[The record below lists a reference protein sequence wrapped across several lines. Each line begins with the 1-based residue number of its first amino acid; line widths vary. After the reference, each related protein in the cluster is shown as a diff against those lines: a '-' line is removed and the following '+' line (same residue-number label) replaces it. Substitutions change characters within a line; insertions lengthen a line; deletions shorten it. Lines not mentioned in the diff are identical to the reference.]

1 MRAVGS
7 GSDRHYEY
15 IAVYVD
21 DLAIASRNPKTVTD
35 MLMSRYSFKLKGTGP
50 ISYPLG
56 MEFFRDKNGVL
67 CISARRYVEKM
78 LDTYKRLFGKAPSTR
93 NCKSPI
99 ADGDHP
105 ELDTSE
111 FLEGNDVVIYQSL
124 IGAMQW
130 AISIGRLDITTGV
143 MTMSSFQAMPR
154 LGHLNRLHRFYG
166 YLLQFKDAAIRV
178 RVGEPDYSQL
188 PEQDFDWSHSVYE
201 NPKELIPKDI
211 PAPLGRFVQL
221 THYCDA
227 NLMHDLST
235 GRSVTGILH
244 FLNKTPIDWYSKK
257 QATLRLQ
264 LTEVSLLQQEHA
276 WNK

>member
-1 MRAVGS
+1 
-7 GSDRHYEY
+7 
-15 IAVYVD
+15 
-21 DLAIASRNPKTVTD
+21 
-35 MLMSRYSFKLKGTGP
+35 
-50 ISYPLG
+50 
-56 MEFFRDKNGVL
+56 
-67 CISARRYVEKM
+67 
-78 LDTYKRLFGKAPSTR
+78 
-93 NCKSPI
+93 
-99 ADGDHP
+99 
-105 ELDTSE
+105 
-111 FLEGNDVVIYQSL
+111 
-124 IGAMQW
+124 MQW

-143 MTMSSFQAMPR
+143 MTMSSFRAMPR

-211 PAPLGRFVQL
+211 LAPLGRIVQL

-257 QATLRLQ
+257 QATVETATYGSEFVAARTCVEQIIDLRLTLRYLGVPIRDRSMMFGDNESVVKSSTIPQ
-264 LTEVSLLQQEHA
+264 GKLHKRHTALSFHCVREAVAAKMIAYHFLSGKENPADCVSKNWTHAAVYDMAIKPILFYVGDTGDLLL
-276 WNK
+276 KKK